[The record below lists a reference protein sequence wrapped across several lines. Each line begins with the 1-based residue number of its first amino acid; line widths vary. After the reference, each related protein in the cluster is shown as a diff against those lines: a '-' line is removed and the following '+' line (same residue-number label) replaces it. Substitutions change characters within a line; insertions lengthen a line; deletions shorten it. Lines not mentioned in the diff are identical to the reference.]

1 MFSAGCGI
9 SFTSHLVRT
18 GKGNAMRRILAPA
31 AVVLLLGYS
40 ALAQQTAP
48 PKPSTGPSDFRISG
62 AVTTPLDLTAAD
74 LKNMPRKTLR
84 VDNAHSGKTEAYEG
98 VLVEDLLKK
107 AGVPQGEQLRGPAMA
122 TYVLVEA
129 ADNYRVLFSLED
141 FNSSFM
147 DSEIILADTMD
158 GAPIPGGLGP
168 FRLVA
173 PHEKRP
179 ARWVEMVKS
188 ITVVQ
193 AP

>member
-1 MFSAGCGI
+1 
-9 SFTSHLVRT
+9 
-18 GKGNAMRRILAPA
+18 MRRIFSASAILFLLGA
-31 AVVLLLGYS
+31 AVW
-40 ALAQQTAP
+40 AQQAAP
-48 PKPSTGPSDFRISG
+48 PKPSSGPSDFKIGG

-74 LKNMPRKTLR
+74 LKAMPRKTLK
-84 VDNAHSGKTEAYEG
+84 VDNAHAGKTEVYEG

-107 AGVPQGEQLRGPAMA
+107 AGVPQGEALRGPAMA

-147 DSEIILADTMD
+147 DSEIIVADTMD
-158 GAPIPGGLGP
+158 GAPIPGSLGP

-188 ITVVQ
+188 LTVVR